1 LWVRFPQETFGYKGY
16 FQGIFVFLSN
26 ELLLAEGHEN
36 HWKLPPKGFGTL
48 IRKNQYFIGGIA
60 ITDRTVY
67 LA

>member
-16 FQGIFVFLSN
+16 FQGIFVLLSN

-48 IRKNQYFIGGIA
+48 IRKN
-60 ITDRTVY
+60 
-67 LA
+67 